1 MKKFFSYLSILL
13 VFSLGSCES
22 VSPGHK
28 GVEVSWGGETNMTTI
43 YPEGFH
49 GGLHWMFDDL
59 VEYDCREKTTISKFE
74 FNDLNSMLTNVEISV
89 DFNYAPDKVNL
100 LHSKITDVEAKLEKT
115 IKSAAKEVIPQYTA
129 VDLNLSKRA
138 EAEEKLG
145 KILSE
150 ELPNFY
156 LSFARVQITDVD
168 LPGTISQQAEK
179 TAEQVEKNKLASKME
194 EEKLNL
200 GNALVAEAKGKYEA
214 AQFDAKSATLLS
226 TPANLKLK
234 ELEIEL
240 EWARKGISKYG
251 SGNVFGSGTNILLQ
265 KQ

>member
-1 MKKFFSYLSILL
+1 MKFLNVFLFL
-13 VFSLGSCES
+13 VIISFISCES

-28 GVEVSWGGETNMTTI
+28 GVEVSWGGETNMQEI

-49 GGLHWMFDDL
+49 GGIHWMFDDM
-59 VEYDCREKTTISKFE
+59 VEYDCREKTAVSKFE
-74 FNDLNSMLTNVEISV
+74 FNDLNSMITNVEIAV
-89 DFNYAPDKVNL
+89 DFNYDPTKVNL

-138 EAEEKLG
+138 EAEEKLS
-145 KILSE
+145 KILTA
-150 ELPNFY
+150 ELPNFF
-156 LSFARVQITDVD
+156 LQFARVQITDVD

-200 GNALVAEAKGKYEA
+200 GNALVAEAKGRYEA
-214 AQFDAKSATLLS
+214 AQFDAKSAALLS
-226 TPANLKLK
+226 TAQNLKLK
-234 ELEIEL
+234 ELEIQL
-240 EWARKGISKYG
+240 KWAEKGVSPYG
-251 SGNVFGSGTNILLQ
+251 SGNVFGNSSNLLLTKNQ
-265 KQ
+265 